1 MPARRQHVWGDV
13 VLDVALKEDGAVA
26 QTSVIDGNPLLAEAA
41 ESAVEQWRYQPLV
54 VDGKPVVKF
63 VVVVSFGKGGKVR

>member
-1 MPARRQHVWGDV
+1 M
-13 VLDVALKEDGAVA
+13 E
-26 QTSVIDGNPLLAEAA
+26 NPLLAEAA
-41 ESAVEQWRYQPLV
+41 ESAVKQRRYQPLV